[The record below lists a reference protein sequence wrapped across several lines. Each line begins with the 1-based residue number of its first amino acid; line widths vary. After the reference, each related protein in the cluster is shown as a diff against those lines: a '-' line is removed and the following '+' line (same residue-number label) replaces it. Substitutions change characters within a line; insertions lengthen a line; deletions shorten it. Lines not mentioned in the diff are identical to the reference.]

1 MKLTVLSLATALAL
15 AASPAFATPPQA
27 AALSIDCARP
37 ALPDQ
42 QAVARLTGID
52 NLGQA
57 YAVRAR
63 LMADVGRACRRAGAQ
78 RVRIVLAEQAGD
90 ARRLA
95 AVR

>member
-1 MKLTVLSLATALAL
+1 MKLTVLSLAAALAL
-15 AASPAFATPPQA
+15 AVLPAAATPPQDA
-27 AALSIDCARP
+27 TLLIDCARP

-63 LMADVGRACRRAGAQ
+63 LMVDVGRACRRAGAQ
-78 RVRIVLAEQAGD
+78 RVSIVLAPQAVD